1 MKKFNCLQVFFF
13 TTLINTLYSQNWTE
27 VTASKGLVPARFCVH
42 EIAALTDSVVWV
54 LTADCRFNNAN
65 LLDTFNIKILRTLNG
80 GRTWE
85 TFEVPPAKG
94 RISFSLYAFD
104 SLNVWI
110 TSQDYNT
117 GRGRVLFQ
125 TKDGGRT
132 WADKYREYSAGMI
145 VRFFDKNN
153 GISFGFLQP
162 SMSRT
167 TDGGNTWTL
176 DTVSVKPLSGE
187 SLQAVSAFGSI
198 IDIKGDTIWLATT
211 AGDYSRNS
219 KLFRSIDKGKTWL
232 SLNLNFTAEIPATI
246 ITSIAF
252 KDSKNGMI
260 ATSDNSN
267 SNLNVFKLI
276 KIYTTSDGGNTWV
289 SLSTLPSVTPFFYQP
304 YIGVVPQTRNTYMM
318 TGYDL
323 STTQI
328 ATLYTTNGGA
338 SWSNPIYINAGFNI
352 YGITPKFSS
361 AKVGWIGLR
370 VINTDNKIFLYKWDG
385 SNIVSSSNDIIENI
399 ALTVSPNPSTGIVHI
414 SWQDAQNTPPQYL
427 KVSDALGQIVFE
439 KKGFDVGTT
448 SQSINLQGV
457 ANGLYF
463 IELQNQNNRGVK
475 KVMIQH

>member
-13 TTLINTLYSQNWTE
+13 LTLINTLYAQNWTE
-27 VTASKGLVPARFCVH
+27 VASSKGLVPAGFCVH
-42 EIAALTDSVVWV
+42 EIAALNDNVVWV
-54 LTADCRFNNAN
+54 LTADCSINNTN
-65 LLDTFNIKILRTLNG
+65 ILDTFNIKVLRTLNG

-132 WADKYREYSAGMI
+132 WANKYRDYSAGMI

-153 GISFGFLQP
+153 GISFGFTQP

-187 SLQAVSAFGSI
+187 SLQAMSSFSHI

-211 AGDYSRNS
+211 NVDFLRNS

-232 SLNLNFTAEIPATI
+232 IQNLNFTVDSTATI

-267 SNLNVFKLI
+267 SSKNIFKLN

-289 SLSTLPSVTPFFYQP
+289 SLSTLPSVSPFLNHPF
-304 YIGVVPQTRNTYMM
+304 IGVVPQTKNSYMM
-318 TGYDL
+318 TGYDVK
-323 STTQI
+323 TYQI

-338 SWSNPIYINAGFNI
+338 SWSNPIYINKNAGFNVK
-352 YGITPKFSS
+352 GIKPMFSS
-361 AKVGWIGLR
+361 PKVGWIGLR
-370 VINTDNKIFLYKWDG
+370 VVNTNNKVFLYKWDG
-385 SNIVSSSNDIIENI
+385 SDV
-399 ALTVSPNPSTGIVHI
+399 LSP
-414 SWQDAQNTPPQYL
+414 
-427 KVSDALGQIVFE
+427 
-439 KKGFDVGTT
+439 
-448 SQSINLQGV
+448 SQEG
-457 ANGLYF
+457 
-463 IELQNQNNRGVK
+463 K
-475 KVMIQH
+475 